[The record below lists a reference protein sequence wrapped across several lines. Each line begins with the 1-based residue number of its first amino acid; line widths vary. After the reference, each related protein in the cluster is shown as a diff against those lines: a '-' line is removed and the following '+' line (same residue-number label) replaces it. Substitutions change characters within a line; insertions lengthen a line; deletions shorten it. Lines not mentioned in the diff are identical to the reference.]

1 MTQEDQILPSKE
13 ESLVSPDSDF
23 FLMTLVELVNVASL
37 EMSITLFVQGTIIIG
52 KMIGEKT
59 YFEGVSNQLKGA
71 GFVPNEA
78 IDTFIANCQVSEKQP
93 DNSTEKPEISPEKN
107 EPINKEFIH
116 LKDARV
122 YPSNSP
128 ISTDKGVFWRGRL
141 SRIDGFVLAD

>member
-13 ESLVSPDSDF
+13 ENLVSPDSDF
-23 FLMTLVELVNVASL
+23 FLMALVELNNLTSL

-71 GFVPNEA
+71 GFPDEGIN
-78 IDTFIANCQVSEKQP
+78 TFIASCQVSEKQP
-93 DNSTEKPEISPEKN
+93 DNSTEKPEISAEKN
-107 EPINKEFIH
+107 EPTNRKFIH

-141 SRIDGFVLAD
+141 SQIDGFVLAG